1 MRLKNKII
9 KILPSDTSSLDKVK
23 NQIIKELNRLNAKNI
38 RFENNKILFKNEFW
52 EFRSRTSLMTYLD
65 SGCFE
70 IVQQDKKILVSFTGY
85 YSFMIELIILLLFI
99 SLVVFADPYFGV
111 GCLFVI
117 IGFGSKYGMISGGCS
132 EIMSK
137 IN

>member
-1 MRLKNKII
+1 MRLKNKIL
-9 KILPSDTSSLDKVK
+9 KILPSDTTSLEIVK
-23 NQIIKELNRLNAKNI
+23 DIIIKELNRLEASNI
-38 RFENNKILFKNEFW
+38 SSENNTISFKNRFW
-52 EFRSRTSLMTYLD
+52 KLGSRGSLMSSLD

-70 IVQQDKKILVSFTGY
+70 IVQLDKKIEVVFTGY
-85 YSFMIELIILLLFI
+85 YSVTFELIILLLFT
-99 SLVVFADPYFGV
+99 SLVVVFDPYFGV

-117 IGFGSKYGMISGGCS
+117 IGFGSKYVTISEGCN